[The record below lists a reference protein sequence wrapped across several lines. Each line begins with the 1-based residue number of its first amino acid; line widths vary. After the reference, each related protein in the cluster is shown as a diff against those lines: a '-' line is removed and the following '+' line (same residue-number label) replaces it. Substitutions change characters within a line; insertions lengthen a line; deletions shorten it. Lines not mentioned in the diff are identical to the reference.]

1 MLLTITTTHHPAT
14 DIGYLLHKSPDK
26 LHTKNLSFGQ
36 AHVFYPEASESRC
49 TVALLLDVDPVA
61 LVRKAPGS
69 GFALDQYVNDRPYAA
84 SSFMSVAINRMF
96 GTLLSGTSKQ
106 RQTLV
111 DQAMPLVATI
121 HALPCRANEEFL
133 KELFEPLG
141 YQVEMERYTLDEKF
155 PEWGNSPYFKLTLTQ
170 TCPLRDL
177 LLHLYVLIPVLDNKK
192 HYYIGKDE
200 IEKLLD
206 FGEDWLKDHPQK
218 EKIAQRYFRN
228 LHSFSRE
235 ALERLKKEEL
245 IAETDEDSPNET
257 LQADTQEEELE
268 ATLPAEK
275 KISLNKQRYLAVLD
289 VLKEHQVDT
298 LLDLGCGEG
307 KLLNM
312 LKNEKSFS
320 KIAGCDASMRVLEI
334 AQERLKPDRQR
345 RGEPKIELFQSALTY
360 RDKRFSDYD
369 AITLIEV
376 IEHID
381 PPRLD
386 ALERVVFDSAKP
398 RVVVVT
404 TPNSEYNALFQNLQS
419 GKLRHPDHRF
429 EWTRE
434 EFSSWANEIA
444 ARNGYTVTFA
454 PIGDEDPLLGTPTQ
468 MAVLVKQA
476 TTEDKAA

>member
-1 MLLTITTTHHPAT
+1 MLLTVTTTHQPAT

-26 LHTKNLSFGQ
+26 LHTKNLPFGQ
-36 AHVFYPEASESRC
+36 AHVFYPEASENRC
-49 TVALLLDVDPVA
+49 MAALLLDVDPIA
-61 LVRKAPGS
+61 LVRKSSGT
-69 GFALDQYVNDRPYAA
+69 GFALEQYVNDRPYAA

-106 RQTLV
+106 RQSLV
-111 DQAMPLVATI
+111 EQDMPLVATI

-177 LLHLYVLIPVLDNKK
+177 LQHLYVLIPVLDNKK

-206 FGEDWLKDHPQK
+206 FGEGWLKDHPQK
-218 EKIAQRYFRN
+218 ERIAQRYFRN

-235 ALERLKKEEL
+235 ALERLKQEEPLPDTDENFLDEILLADTKEEAL
-245 IAETDEDSPNET
+245 EETI
-257 LQADTQEEELE
+257 QAD
-268 ATLPAEK
+268 K
-275 KISLNKQRYLAVLD
+275 KISLNKRRYQAVLD
-289 VLKEHQVDT
+289 VLKERQVDT

-307 KLLNM
+307 RLLNL
-312 LKNEKSFS
+312 LKSEKSFR

-345 RGEPKIELFQSALTY
+345 QGEPKIELFQSALTY
-360 RDKRFSDYD
+360 RDKRFSNYD

-381 PPRLD
+381 PPRLG
-386 ALERVVFDSAKP
+386 ALERVVFDSEMP

-404 TPNSEYNALFQNLQS
+404 TPNSEYNMLFLNLQP
-419 GKLRHPDHRF
+419 GKFRHADHRF
-429 EWTRE
+429 EWTRA
-434 EFSSWANEIA
+434 EFTSWANEIA
-444 ARNGYTVTFA
+444 ARYGYTVTFA
-454 PIGDEDPLLGTPTQ
+454 PIGDEDPALGAPTQ
-468 MAVLVKQA
+468 MAVFVKQ
-476 TTEDKAA
+476 TVTEDKAA